1 MPKLISQKNNFGTIQ
16 IKKDG
21 TTIGQADKIDFEN
34 KDIRIDV
41 NTGIAT
47 VFTDPLTVL
56 GL

>member
-1 MPKLISQKNNFGTIQ
+1 MPKLISQKNNFGTVQ

-21 TTIGQADKIDFEN
+21 TAIGQVDKIDV
-34 KDIRIDV
+34 K
-41 NTGIAT
+41 TGVAT

>member
-1 MPKLISQKNNFGTIQ
+1 MPKLISQKNNFGTVQ

-21 TTIGQADKIDFEN
+21 TTIGQVDKINFEN
-34 KDIRIDV
+34 KDIKIDV
-41 NTGIAT
+41 RTGVAT

>member
-1 MPKLISQKNNFGTIQ
+1 MPKLISQKNNFGTVQ

-21 TTIGQADKIDFEN
+21 TTIGQVDKIDFEN
-34 KDIRIDV
+34 KDIKIDV
-41 NTGIAT
+41 RTGVAT

>member
-1 MPKLISQKNNFGTIQ
+1 MPKLISQKNNFGTVQ

-21 TTIGQADKIDFEN
+21 TTIGQADKINFEN
-34 KDIRIDV
+34 KDIRLDV
-41 NTGIAT
+41 KTGVAT